1 MMPVSWPGRLLV
13 AALLALLLVLSIP
26 AHWLG
31 AALAATS
38 GERLRL
44 VDASGRWYAGSAR
57 LYARSAGPDEWL
69 ALGQLRWRLFDAAGV
84 LVAELD
90 RGRASLNWA
99 DGQPEFRAEGI
110 SLPAALLAS
119 VLPGLPSGEV
129 DGVVEIGSATLR
141 RADKAVW
148 RGEGEFRWRSAVLA
162 RLDDYPLGE
171 VDVRWQLGDTLSGS
185 FSGQRANV
193 HSLQGRFAY
202 APESGAAQASASLI
216 FVDRPPERLALTL
229 ERLGRHDPTVSGYAY
244 HLEYP

>member
-13 AALLALLLVLSIP
+13 AALLALLLVLSVP

-31 AALAATS
+31 AALAAAS

-44 VDASGRWYAGSAR
+44 VEASGRWYAGSAR
-57 LYARSAGPDEWL
+57 LYARSAGSDDWL

-90 RGRASLNWA
+90 RGRVSLNWVDA
-99 DGQPEFRAEGI
+99 RSEFRAEGLV
-110 SLPAALLAS
+110 LPATLFSGALGEDIGG
-119 VLPGLPSGEV
+119 VL
-129 DGVVEIGSATLR
+129 EIASATLR
-141 RADKAVW
+141 RADKAAW

-185 FSGQRANV
+185 FSGQRPNV

-202 APESGAAQASASLI
+202 APETGAAQASASLI
-216 FVDRPPERLALTL
+216 FVDRPPERLARTL
-229 ERLGRHDPTVSGYAY
+229 ERLGRHDPTASGYAY